1 MYYNNQINQKHI
13 LINLKNFT
21 LLFFVGLLPL
31 GGGEINSGYKGYG
44 LGMFVELITGLMSG
58 SAVAHNVRDWR
69 TYDKEANL
77 GHCFIAIDPE
87 MFCPGLPTRLQ
98 ELMDHLR
105 QLEPVDSTKPVLV
118 PGDPER
124 ISRQN
129 VDFNQ
134 EGAIL
139 YTSNHIKTYKN
150 LAENL
155 GVMPMQIFQRTKHDT

>member
-1 MYYNNQINQKHI
+1 MLF
-13 LINLKNFT
+13 LI
-21 LLFFVGLLPL
+21 GLLPL

-77 GHCFIAIDPE
+77 GHCFIVIDPE

-129 VDFNQ
+129 VDSNQ

-155 GVMPMQIFQRTKHDT
+155 GVVPMQIFQRTK